1 MNTLLWIA
9 QWAIAVFLLVSF
21 LAMPSLIRRGVARN
35 NVTAVLMSCFGL
47 ACSIGLVVPWWTGRA
62 MLVTPVAASLV
73 VLSSL
78 GDSLTN
84 RMPVGDALYLA
95 LLVVMGVT
103 VALGRFRSFGQWHD
117 SFGDWF
123 FVVGGTLLL
132 VVCLLGSPAGPAR
145 TRLLQAGTGLA
156 GILGGALGQLES

>member
-9 QWAIAVFLLVSF
+9 QWAIAVFLLLSF
-21 LAMPSLIRRGVARN
+21 LAMPSLIRRGMAQN
-35 NVTAVLMSCFGL
+35 NVAAVLVSCFNL
-47 ACSIGLVVPWWTGRA
+47 ACGIGLVVPWWTGQA

-73 VLSSL
+73 VLSFL
-78 GDSLTN
+78 VDGLTN
-84 RMPVGDALYLA
+84 RTPTGAALISV
-95 LLVVMGVT
+95 LLVVMGVA
-103 VALGRFRSFGQWHD
+103 VALGRFHSFGQWHD

-132 VVCLLGSPAGPAR
+132 VVCLLGSPAGPTR

-156 GILGGALGQLES
+156 GILAGALSMLES

>member
-9 QWAIAVFLLVSF
+9 QWAIAISLLLSF

-78 GDSLTN
+78 LDGLTN
-84 RMPVGDALYLA
+84 RMPTGDAFYLV
-95 LLVVMGVT
+95 LLVVMSVA
-103 VALGRFRSFGQWHD
+103 VALGRFRSFGQWHA

-123 FVVGGTLLL
+123 FVVGGTLLV
-132 VVCLLGSPAGPAR
+132 VVCLLGAPAGPTKNR
-145 TRLLQAGTGLA
+145 WIQAGGGLA
-156 GILGGALGQLES
+156 GILGGALGMLES